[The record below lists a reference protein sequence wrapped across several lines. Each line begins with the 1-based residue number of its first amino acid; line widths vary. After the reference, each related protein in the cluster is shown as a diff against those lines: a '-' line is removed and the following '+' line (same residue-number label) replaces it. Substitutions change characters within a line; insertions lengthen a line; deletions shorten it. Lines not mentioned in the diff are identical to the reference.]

1 MQGNMGFGG
10 EFPLGLGLLL
20 ADDAMA
26 MERFSSLGDDE
37 RQGILD
43 YVQGGVDD
51 DDTKY
56 RASHTV
62 QSLHDGVPGFYRQ

>member
-1 MQGNMGFGG
+1 MQNNMGFGVG
-10 EFPLGLGLLL
+10 FPVGFGLLL
-20 ADDAMA
+20 TDDALA
-26 MERFSSLGDDE
+26 MEHFSSLGDDE

-43 YVQGGVDD
+43 YIQGGVDE

-56 RASHTV
+56 RTSHTV